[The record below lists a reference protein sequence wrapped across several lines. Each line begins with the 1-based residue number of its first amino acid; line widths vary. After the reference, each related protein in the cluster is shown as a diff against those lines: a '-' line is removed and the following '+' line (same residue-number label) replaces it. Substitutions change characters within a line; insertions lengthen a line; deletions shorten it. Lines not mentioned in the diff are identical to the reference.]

1 MRAFAVSKMP
11 SFVERVK
18 TTKNLDDFLAK
29 ADKFNLPKILLFT
42 NKKNSDLKPVYKALS
57 TEYRRRV
64 LVAHVKESATDAK
77 EILKQ
82 FGLKKFP
89 ALIAVGAGH
98 GGDVVDSFKKKSSWN
113 ALNTFFFENAL
124 PKPYFDMPKEDSK
137 GDSHSEL

>member
-98 GGDVVDSFKKKSSWN
+98 GGDVVDSYVD
-113 ALNTFFFENAL
+113 TFMLAVHL
-124 PKPYFDMPKEDSK
+124 RVV
-137 GDSHSEL
+137 